1 MTILRRQP
9 QPRPKSVV
17 ELLAEVSIPST
28 ANSERCPELD
38 EALGRF
44 LDAQRARERQAE
56 LADQFASEYRDVL
69 VGANSQERHA
79 AAITIAEAYDEARSL
94 TQIELDLM
102 AAEMVIR
109 IPDYGDREK
118 DLQDSRKE
126 YETFGIPEDFI
137 QAAARWRQV
146 AEFERSRSLTQGRAN
161 IDVGQRCTTTAT
173 VSTELASPELRS
185 SQGRC
190 TEHDAHLAA
199 TMKQDA

>member
-1 MTILRRQP
+1 
-9 QPRPKSVV
+9 
-17 ELLAEVSIPST
+17 
-28 ANSERCPELD
+28 
-38 EALGRF
+38 
-44 LDAQRARERQAE
+44 
-56 LADQFASEYRDVL
+56 
-69 VGANSQERHA
+69 
-79 AAITIAEAYDEARSL
+79 
-94 TQIELDLM
+94 M
-102 AAEMVIR
+102 AAEMIIR

-146 AEFERSRSLTQGRAN
+146 AEFERSRSLTQGPTN
-161 IDVGQRCTTTAT
+161 IDVGQKCTTTTTESA
-173 VSTELASPELRS
+173 ELASPELRS